1 VLNTPDGTDA
11 RMYVKIHGYLSL
23 ITVMQFIGD
32 IFYMVV
38 IIMEVVTQAKYFPFM
53 MVQMYTFE
61 RVITLVLAVVMTLII
76 LSRV

>member
-1 VLNTPDGTDA
+1 MPDGTDA

-38 IIMEVVTQAKYFPFM
+38 IITEVVMQAKYFLFM
-53 MVQMYTFE
+53 MVQMYMFD
-61 RVITLVLAVVMTLII
+61 RVMTLVLAVVMTFVI